1 VLIEQARSSGRGF
14 RTHLK
19 AILLAAPTAVSRALT
34 MTVTRIAGCV
44 EYQASKNRT
53 SLGST
58 PGGVLESPPF
68 APSLGLFM
76 FWYSLGLTDRP
87 LCECRNDR

>member
-1 VLIEQARSSGRGF
+1 MLIEQARSSGRGF

-44 EYQASKNRT
+44 EYQASKDGIP
-53 SLGST
+53 LGST
-58 PGGVLESPPF
+58 RAGSRLTAIRPEPGLIHVLVFPW
-68 APSLGLFM
+68 A
-76 FWYSLGLTDRP
+76 DRQASV
-87 LCECRNDR
+87 